1 MTPLTSLDELTPG
14 QVFEFGTL
22 CFTEADITAFAS
34 LYDPQRFHLDAVA
47 AKESMFGELIASGL
61 HTLSASFGRIMGSGV
76 FGTIS
81 EGGNRI
87 DTCWPAPLR
96 PNETIAIRTEVL
108 ETKPS
113 RSGRPLGVA
122 ILRHTATRV
131 ADGVVV
137 MEATGTHFL
146 RR

>member
-1 MTPLTSLDELTPG
+1 MTPIASLDDLTPG
-14 QVFEFGTL
+14 QSFDFGTL
-22 CFTEADITAFAS
+22 AFSEAEIIAFAT
-34 LYDPQRFHLDAVA
+34 LYDPQAFHLDPEA
-47 AKESMFGELIASGL
+47 AKESLFGELIASGL
-61 HTLSASFGRIMGSGV
+61 HTLSACFGRIMGSGV
-76 FGTIS
+76 FGAVS

-87 DTCWPAPLR
+87 DTRWPAPLR
-96 PNETIAIRTEVL
+96 AGETIAIRTEVV

-113 RSGRPLGVA
+113 RTGRPLGVA

>member
-1 MTPLTSLDELTPG
+1 MTPIPSLDAITPG

-22 CFTEADITAFAS
+22 TLSEAEIIAFAT
-34 LYDPQRFHLDAVA
+34 LYDPQPFHIDPVA
-47 AKESMFGELIASGL
+47 AKDSLFGELIASGL
-61 HTLSASFGRIMGSGV
+61 HTLSACFGRIMGSGV
-76 FGTIS
+76 FGAIS

-87 DTCWPAPLR
+87 DTRWPAPLR
-96 PNETIAIRTEVL
+96 PNETIVIRTEVL

-113 RSGRPLGVA
+113 RTGRPLGVA
-122 ILRHTATRV
+122 VLRHTATRL